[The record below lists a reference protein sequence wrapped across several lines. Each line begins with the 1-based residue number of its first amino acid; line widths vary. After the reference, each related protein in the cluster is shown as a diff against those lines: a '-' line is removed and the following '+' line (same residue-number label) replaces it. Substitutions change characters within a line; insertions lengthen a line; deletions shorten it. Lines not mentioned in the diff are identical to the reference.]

1 MSVKDETF
9 RKWMV
14 VIAAATL
21 EQKFKNL
28 NHTTLPEIRDFNGL
42 CDA

>member
-21 EQKFKNL
+21 IVTIL
-28 NHTTLPEIRDFNGL
+28 RLWLGM
-42 CDA
+42 

>member
-1 MSVKDETF
+1 MILGETSY

-21 EQKFKNL
+21 VVAIMRL
-28 NHTTLPEIRDFNGL
+28 WVGG
-42 CDA
+42 